1 MLTKLAYL
9 LIFGQESVQ
18 HVDVI
23 SRIPVFSFY
32 QPTMLFE
39 LQGFIHK
46 ALLANHLYEAEAVE
60 FVTACK
66 NNSLFVTKSAFERND
81 MMIFLIFLLPLKNAI
96 SRIPKKQTLT
106 SFLFNS
112 ILPLFNT
119 W

>member
-1 MLTKLAYL
+1 MLTKLTYL
-9 LIFGQESVQ
+9 FILGQESVQ

-32 QPTMLFE
+32 QPTLLFE

-66 NNSLFVTKSAFERND
+66 NNSLFVTKSAFEHID
-81 MMIFLIFLLPLKNAI
+81 IMIFQF
-96 SRIPKKQTLT
+96 
-106 SFLFNS
+106 SFSL
-112 ILPLFNT
+112 
-119 W
+119 

>member
-1 MLTKLAYL
+1 MLTKLKYL
-9 LIFGQESVQ
+9 LVFGQESVQ

-66 NNSLFVTKSAFERND
+66 NNSLFVTKSAFEHNA
-81 MMIFLIFLLPLKNAI
+81 MMIFSIFL
-96 SRIPKKQTLT
+96 RPKKRNLSNSKEINAHIL
-106 SFLFNS
+106 SF
-112 ILPLFNT
+112 
-119 W
+119 